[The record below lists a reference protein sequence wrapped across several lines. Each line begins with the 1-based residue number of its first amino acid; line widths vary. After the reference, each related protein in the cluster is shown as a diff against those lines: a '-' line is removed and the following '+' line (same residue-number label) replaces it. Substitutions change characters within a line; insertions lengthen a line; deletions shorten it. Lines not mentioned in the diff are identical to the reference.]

1 MSPKTSTAVAGT
13 ASNRQLTATV
23 SPSDA
28 TDKTVKY
35 TIAPTTAGLA
45 VSINGNITLTA
56 DVPPGTYTTTVTTN
70 TGNKTDTHVLTLT
83 EPEEG

>member
-13 ASNRQLTATV
+13 ASNRQLTSTV

-28 TDKTVKY
+28 TD
-35 TIAPTTAGLA
+35 APTTAGLA
-45 VSINGNITLTA
+45 VSNTGNITWTA
-56 DVPPGTYTTTVTTN
+56 DVLPGTYTTTGTSN

>member
-23 SPSDA
+23 VPNNT

-35 TIAPTTAGLA
+35 IIAPTTAGLA
-45 VSINGNITLTA
+45 VSNAGNITWTA
-56 DVPPGTYTTTVTTN
+56 DVPSGIYTTTITTN